1 VNFTCDAS
9 PVTII
14 ASRITIFMK
23 RYEQFINKFSG
34 KILKDELLSEHSSFK
49 IGGPADIMVMA
60 GNTDILEESVS
71 LCLEF
76 DIPFFMLGGGTN
88 IVFNDKGFR
97 GIIIKNLCKNY
108 FVEGEKVFVES
119 GVIMSSFA
127 EDMAGRALKG
137 LEALG
142 GLPGTV
148 GGAIVGNAGAY
159 GASIGDVLTSAKI
172 FLLKERKT
180 VEVERDF
187 FDFRYRYS
195 RLKTGEVKG
204 VILSAT
210 LHMVPGNRDELLA
223 LIEKD
228 RYKRKTLHPTE
239 PSAGCIFKNI
249 EFSNEEFTDGLKQ
262 KNYSPSLEGLIV
274 HNKLPA
280 GKLIELAGLKGM
292 SSGDACISPVHGNYI
307 VNMGKATCGQV
318 KELISIVKKKIKED
332 FNIDFEEE
340 VLFIPERLYEN
351 DEVCTFTGC

>member
-1 VNFTCDAS
+1 
-9 PVTII
+9 
-14 ASRITIFMK
+14 MK

-60 GNTDILEESVS
+60 GTTDVLEESVS
-71 LCLEF
+71 LCL
-76 DIPFFMLGGGTN
+76 DMKLPFFMLGGGTN
-88 IVFNDKGFR
+88 IVFHDKGFR
-97 GIIIKNLCKNY
+97 GIVIKNLCNHY
-108 FVEGEKVFVES
+108 SVEGEKVFVES
-119 GVIMSSFA
+119 GVIISRFA
-127 EDMAGRALKG
+127 EDMAVRSLKG
-137 LEALG
+137 LESLG

-180 VEVERDF
+180 VDVERDF

-210 LHMVPGNRDELLA
+210 LHMACGNRDELLA
-223 LIEKD
+223 VIEKD

-249 EFSNEEFTDGLKQ
+249 EFSDTMK
-262 KNYSPSLEGLIV
+262 KNLYSHSLEGLII

-292 SSGDACISPVHGNYI
+292 SSGDACVSTVHGNYI

-340 VLFIPERLYEN
+340 VLFIPEFLY
-351 DEVCTFTGC
+351 DKPVR

>member
-1 VNFTCDAS
+1 
-9 PVTII
+9 
-14 ASRITIFMK
+14 MK

-34 KILKDELLSEHSSFK
+34 KILKKEPLCKHSSFK

-60 GNTDILEESVS
+60 GNTDVLEESVN
-71 LCLEF
+71 LCIEF
-76 DIPFFMLGGGTN
+76 NIPFFILGGGTN
-88 IVFNDKGFR
+88 IVFHDKGFR
-97 GIIIKNLCKNY
+97 GIVIKNLCNNY
-108 FVEGEKVFVES
+108 SVEGEKVFVES
-119 GVIMSSFA
+119 GVIISRFA
-127 EDMAGRALKG
+127 EDMAGRSLKG

-159 GASIGDVLTSAKI
+159 GASIGNVLISAKI
-172 FLLKERKT
+172 FLFKERKT

-195 RLKTGEVKG
+195 RIKTGEVKC
-204 VILSAT
+204 VILSAK
-210 LHMVPGNRDELLA
+210 LRMAQGNRDELLA
-223 LIEKD
+223 VIEKD

-249 EFSNEEFTDGLKQ
+249 EFSDEEFTDGLKQ
-262 KNYSPSLEGLIV
+262 KKYSPSLEGLIV

-280 GKLIELAGLKGM
+280 GKLIELAGLKGA
-292 SSGDACISPVHGNYI
+292 SSGDACVSPVHGNYI
-307 VNMGKATCGQV
+307 VNRGKATCEQI

-340 VLFIPERLYEN
+340 VLFIPEKL
-351 DEVCTFTGC
+351 

>member
-1 VNFTCDAS
+1 
-9 PVTII
+9 
-14 ASRITIFMK
+14 MK

-34 KILKDELLSEHSSFK
+34 KILKDEVLSEHSSFK

-60 GNTDILEESVS
+60 CTADVLKEAVS
-71 LCLEF
+71 MCLDL
-76 DIPFFMLGGGTN
+76 DIPFFILGGGTN
-88 IVFNDKGFR
+88 IVFHDKGFR
-97 GIIIKNLCKNY
+97 GIVIKNLCNSY
-108 FVEGEKVFVES
+108 SVERKEVFVES
-119 GVIMSSFA
+119 GVIISRFA
-127 EDMAGRALKG
+127 EDMAGKSLKG

-172 FLLKERKT
+172 FFLKERKT

-195 RLKTGEVKG
+195 RFKTGEVEG

-210 LHMVPGNRDELLA
+210 LHMEQGNRDELLSF
-223 LIEKD
+223 IEKD

-249 EFSNEEFTDGLKQ
+249 EISDEKIDFLKN
-262 KNYSPSLEGLIV
+262 KMPSFHLKEVIV

-292 SSGDACISPVHGNYI
+292 FSGDACVSTVHGNYI
-307 VNMGKATCGQV
+307 VNRGKATGEQV

-332 FNIDFEEE
+332 FYIDFEEE
-340 VLFIPERLYEN
+340 VLFVPERLGN
-351 DEVCTFTGC
+351 RVSV

>member
-1 VNFTCDAS
+1 
-9 PVTII
+9 
-14 ASRITIFMK
+14 MK
-23 RYEQFINKFSG
+23 RYEQFLNKFSG
-34 KILKDELLSEHSSFK
+34 KILKDELLAEHSSFK

-60 GNTDILEESVS
+60 GTADVLKEAVS
-71 LCLEF
+71 MCLDL
-76 DIPFFMLGGGTN
+76 DIPFFILGGGTN
-88 IVFNDKGFR
+88 IVFHDKGFR
-97 GIIIKNLCKNY
+97 GIVIKNLCNNY
-108 FVEGEKVFVES
+108 SVEGKEVFVES
-119 GVIMSSFA
+119 GVIISRFA
-127 EDMAGRALKG
+127 EDMACRSLKG

-195 RLKTGEVKG
+195 RFKTGEVKG

-210 LHMVPGNRDELLA
+210 LYMAQGNRDELLSF
-223 LIEKD
+223 IEKD

-249 EFSNEEFTDGLKQ
+249 EFSDSMK
-262 KNYSPSLEGLIV
+262 KNLYSHSLECLII

-292 SSGDACISPVHGNYI
+292 FSGDACVSTVHGNYI
-307 VNMGKATCGQV
+307 VNRGKATCEQV

-332 FNIDFEEE
+332 FYIDFDEE
-340 VLFIPERLYEN
+340 VLFVPERLE
-351 DEVCTFTGC
+351 DRVSL